1 MHETALRYLAWLCL
15 LIAGAGI
22 YGCAT
27 GGGKSQAQQWILENE
42 AEKKR
47 LNDAGFP
54 QYSGPV

>member
-1 MHETALRYLAWLCL
+1 MRETGLRYVAWLCL
-15 LIAGAGI
+15 LIAGAGLL
-22 YGCAT
+22 GCAT
-27 GGGKSQAQQWILENE
+27 GSGQSQAMQWILENE

>member
-1 MHETALRYLAWLCL
+1 VREIGIRYAAWFCL
-15 LIAGAGI
+15 LIAGAGLF
-22 YGCAT
+22 GCAT
-27 GGGKSQAQQWILENE
+27 GGGQGQAQQWILENE